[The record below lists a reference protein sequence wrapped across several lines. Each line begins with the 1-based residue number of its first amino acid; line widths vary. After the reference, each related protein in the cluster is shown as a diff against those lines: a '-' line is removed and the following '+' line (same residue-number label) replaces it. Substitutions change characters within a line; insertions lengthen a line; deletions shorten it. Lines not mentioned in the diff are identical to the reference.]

1 MKIFQTR
8 VSISAGETANLKYL
22 EADIS
27 NDVMRYLMPSSSC
40 LTVLVQAAPEE
51 KEQLTGPATV
61 SKEADTNGL
70 PPPPVSEEL
79 LFALLGHYS
88 RFI

>member
-1 MKIFQTR
+1 
-8 VSISAGETANLKYL
+8 
-22 EADIS
+22 
-27 NDVMRYLMPSSSC
+27 MRYPTPSSSC

-79 LFALLGHYS
+79 
-88 RFI
+88 

>member
-1 MKIFQTR
+1 
-8 VSISAGETANLKYL
+8 
-22 EADIS
+22 
-27 NDVMRYLMPSSSC
+27 MRYPTPSSAC

-79 LFALLGHYS
+79 LFVLLGHYI